1 MEKEDMTKD
10 TKKRFL
16 ILRKTAY
23 VLFSICIFTL
33 IIVESLIYYYGHK
46 RYQYSSDVIVILG
59 ARLYGS
65 VPSPSLQERLDR
77 GHAYLLENE
86 DALVVVT
93 GGMGDGEDI
102 PEAEAM
108 KSYLLNKGIAEER
121 ILLENKSSNTFENII
136 FSKLVLK
143 EHFPDF
149 DFEQTKI
156 GIVTNDYH
164 VFRGVMMAKRF
175 GLNAEGVPAKT
186 PPTTLLKGYL
196 REYFGVLK
204 YIFIDR

>member
-1 MEKEDMTKD
+1 MNKD
-10 TKKRFL
+10 QTKKFL
-16 ILRKTAY
+16 LLRKVAY
-23 VLFSICIFTL
+23 VLFSICIFTF

-46 RYQYSSDVIVILG
+46 KYLYSSDVIVILG

-65 VPSPSLQERLDR
+65 VPSPSLQARLDR
-77 GHAYLLENE
+77 GCGYLLDHE

-108 KSYLLNKGIAEER
+108 KSYLLAKGIAEER
-121 ILLENKSSNTFENII
+121 ILLEDESSNTYENII
-136 FSKLVLK
+136 FTKNVLK

-149 DFEQTKI
+149 DFEHTKI

-175 GLNAEGVPAKT
+175 GLDAEGVPAKT